1 MAGNLVS
8 SADSPPPPVPAAS
21 ALPAYPDYGVAPVE
35 PASEG
40 IQLTRVFAA
49 LKRFKWLILLIT
61 MVGTGAGILVTRFLD
76 PEYTVQATIWVES
89 APKQGGPVEAER
101 ILDSYAWV
109 ELLNTYTVLDSVVA
123 KERLYLSRP
132 AEDSVAFKSF
142 ALAESFRP
150 GAYVLQVD
158 RGGHTY
164 TLKTEDGLVVGTG
177 KTGEP
182 IGQRVGFVWQPN
194 PKELRHG
201 SKIKFAVSTPR
212 DASNA
217 LGKNLK
223 TMMAQDGNFLRLQLV
238 GTDPVRLARTLN
250 AVTQQFVA
258 IAADLKRRKLTEQ
271 TKILKEQVDTVGLQL
286 RDAESQL
293 ERFRIAT
300 IREPNDQTPINP
312 GLDNTT
318 PTFMSEYWRQKLQIE
333 ELKRDRE
340 NLARIIA
347 AAKNDTLSVDA
358 LSTLPAVRQAPE
370 LGKALGDLT
379 AAEADLRALRLKYTD
394 EFKPVRDAQDR
405 VNRLRN
411 QVVPG
416 IATHLITVLQNQ
428 EKDLTGRVGTQGK
441 ELQRIP
447 ERSIT
452 EARLNNT
459 VAATRQLFNELQ
471 ARYATAKLAEAS
483 ATPDVRILD
492 EAIAPDR
499 PSSDSAPKIIL
510 MAFAAS
516 MGFALALALLLDR
529 LDKRFRYPDQVTN
542 ELGLSIFGA
551 IPAMRRLKD
560 GREDVEEAAQ
570 VEEAFRT
577 IRLNLVHS
585 YGAAGPVLLT
595 VSSPGP
601 GDGKSLVSSNLALS
615 FAKAG
620 YRTLLVDGDIRRGE
634 QHRLFSCERVP
645 GLLDYLMHSASL
657 DEILRPTMDKNLML
671 LPCGTRRHHG
681 PELLGSP
688 AMGELMGQLKSRFN
702 VIIVDS
708 PPLGAGID
716 PFVLGTATGNM
727 VIVLRS
733 GETNRQMAEAKLR
746 LLDRLPIRV
755 LGAVLNDIRA
765 GGVYQYYSYVYGY
778 VADEERGGQLPA
790 GSRSGEA
797 SPEA

>member
-1 MAGNLVS
+1 M
-8 SADSPPPPVPAAS
+8 VPAAP
-21 ALPAYPDYGVAPVE
+21 ALPAYPDYGVAPPE
-35 PASEG
+35 PPSEG
-40 IQLTRVFAA
+40 IQLGRVAAA
-49 LKRFKWLILLIT
+49 LKRFRWLILLIT
-61 MVGTGAGILVTRFLD
+61 MLGTGAGILVTRFLD

-89 APKQGGPVEAER
+89 PPQRNGPVVAEG
-101 ILDSYAWV
+101 LLQSYAWV

-132 AEDSVAFKSF
+132 PEDSVAFRSF

-158 RGGHTY
+158 HGGRSY

-182 IGQRVGFVWQPN
+182 IGQRVGFAWTPSAGD
-194 PKELRHG
+194 LRHG
-201 SKIKFAVSTPR
+201 AKIKFAVSTPR
-212 DASNA
+212 DASNS
-217 LGKNLK
+217 LGRNLK
-223 TMMAQDGNFLRLQLV
+223 AMMAQDGNFLRLQLV
-238 GTDPVRLARTLN
+238 GSDPVRLTRTLN
-250 AVTQQFVA
+250 AVTQQFVNV
-258 IAADLKRRKLTEQ
+258 AADLKRRKLTEQ
-271 TKILKEQVDTVGLQL
+271 SKILKEQVDTVGLQL
-286 RDAESQL
+286 RDAESRL
-293 ERFRIAT
+293 ERFRYAT
-300 IREPNDQTPINP
+300 IAKPNDQMPITP
-312 GLDNTT
+312 GLMTTT
-318 PTFMSEYWRQKLQIE
+318 PTFIGSYFGQKVQIE

-340 NLARIIA
+340 NLERILA
-347 AAKNDTLSVDA
+347 AAKSSNLSVDA
-358 LSTLPAVRQAPE
+358 LATLPAVRQAPE

-379 AAEADLRALRLKYTD
+379 AAQGELQALKLKYTD
-394 EFKPVRDAQDR
+394 DFKLVRDAQER
-405 VNRLRN
+405 VNTLRT

-416 IATHLITVLQNQ
+416 IAGNLINVLKAQQ
-428 EKDLTGRVGTQGK
+428 ADLQSRVTKQTG
-441 ELQRIP
+441 ELQQIP

-452 EARLNNT
+452 EARLNND
-459 VAATRQLFNELQ
+459 VGATRALFNDLQ
-471 ARYATAKLAEAS
+471 ARFQTAKLAEAS

-492 EAIAPDR
+492 EAVPPDR
-499 PSSDSAPKIIL
+499 PSSDSAPKIIF

-645 GLLDYLMHSASL
+645 GLLDFLMRSASL

-671 LPCGTRRHHG
+671 IPCGTRRHHG

-688 AMGELMGQLKSRFN
+688 AMGELMAQLKNRFN

-727 VIVLRS
+727 VVVLRS

-778 VADEERGGQLPA
+778 VADEEKGGQLPA
-790 GSRSGEA
+790 ASRGSEA

>member
-1 MAGNLVS
+1 
-8 SADSPPPPVPAAS
+8 
-21 ALPAYPDYGVAPVE
+21 VAPAE
-35 PASEG
+35 APSEG

-61 MVGTGAGILVTRFLD
+61 MLGTGAGILVTRFLD

-89 APKQGGPVEAER
+89 QPQRNGPVEADR

-158 RGGHTY
+158 RGGRAY

-177 KTGEP
+177 KIGEP
-182 IGQRVGFVWQPN
+182 IGQRVGFMWQPE
-194 PKELRHG
+194 PKDLRHG
-201 SKIKFAVSTPR
+201 AKIKFAVSTPR

-217 LGKNLK
+217 LGKSLK

-258 IAADLKRRKLTEQ
+258 VAADLKRRKLTEQ

-286 RDAESQL
+286 REAESQL
-293 ERFRIAT
+293 ERFRYAT
-300 IREPNDQTPINP
+300 IAMPNDQTPINP
-312 GLDNTT
+312 GLTTTT
-318 PTFMSEYWRQKLQIE
+318 PTFIGSYFGQKVQIE

-340 NLARIIA
+340 NLQRILA
-347 AAKNDTLSVDA
+347 AAKSGDPLSVDA
-358 LSTLPAVRQAPE
+358 LATLPTVRQSPD

-379 AAEADLRALRLKYTD
+379 SAESDLRALRLKYTD

-411 QVVPG
+411 EVVPG
-416 IATHLITVLQNQ
+416 IAGNLINVLQKQ
-428 EKDLTGRVGTQGK
+428 EADLTQRVATQTK
-441 ELQRIP
+441 QLQQIP
-447 ERSIT
+447 ERTIT
-452 EARLNNT
+452 EARLNND
-459 VAATRQLFNELQ
+459 VNARRQLFNELQ

-492 EAIAPDR
+492 QAIPPDR
-499 PSSDSAPKIIL
+499 PSSDSAPKIIF

-595 VSSPGP
+595 ISSPGP

-645 GLLDYLMHSASL
+645 GLLDYLMRSASL

-688 AMGELMGQLKSRFN
+688 AMGELMGQLKNRFN

-765 GGVYQYYSYVYGY
+765 VGVYQYYSYVYGY

>member
-1 MAGNLVS
+1 
-8 SADSPPPPVPAAS
+8 
-21 ALPAYPDYGVAPVE
+21 VAPLE
-35 PASEG
+35 PPSEG
-40 IQLTRVFAA
+40 VQLGRVFAA

-61 MVGTGAGILVTRFLD
+61 MLGTGAGILVTRFLD

-89 APKQGGPVEAER
+89 PPERNGPVRAEG
-101 ILDSYAWV
+101 LLQSYAWV

-123 KERLYLSRP
+123 KERLYLQHAP
-132 AEDSVAFKSF
+132 EDSAAFRTF
-142 ALAESFRP
+142 TLAESFRP
-150 GAYVLQVD
+150 GQYVLQVD
-158 RGGHTY
+158 RSGRGY

-177 KTGEP
+177 KVGEP
-182 IGQRVGFVWQPN
+182 IGQRVGFVWN
-194 PKELRHG
+194 PTPAELHEG
-201 SKIKFAVSTPR
+201 AKVKFAVSTPR
-212 DASNA
+212 DASAA
-217 LGKNLK
+217 LGKSLSAR
-223 TMMAQDGNFLRLQLV
+223 MAQDGNFLRLQLS
-238 GTDPVRLARTLN
+238 GTDPVRLTRTLN
-250 AVTQQFVA
+250 AVTEQFVA
-258 IAADLKRRKLTEQ
+258 VAADLKRRKLTEQ
-271 TKILKEQVDTVGLQL
+271 SRILKEQVDTVGMQL
-286 RDAESQL
+286 RDAESRL

-300 IREPNDQTPINP
+300 ITKPNDQTPINA
-312 GLDNTT
+312 GVAQTN
-318 PTFMSEYWRQKLQIE
+318 PTVIGQYFGQKVQID

-340 NLARIIA
+340 TLERILAG
-347 AAKNDTLSVDA
+347 AKSGSLSVDA
-358 LSTLPAVRQAPE
+358 LATVPAVQHAPE
-370 LGKALGDLT
+370 LAKALTDLT
-379 AAEADLRALRLKYTD
+379 TAQAELQALKFRYTED
-394 EFKPVRDAQDR
+394 YKPVRDMQDK
-405 VNRLRN
+405 VNSLRT
-411 QVVPG
+411 QVIPG
-416 IATHLITVLQNQ
+416 ITSTLVSVLKTQ
-428 EKDLTGRVGTQGK
+428 ENDLQTRVQTQSR
-441 ELQRIP
+441 ELQQIP

-452 EARLNNT
+452 EARLNND
-459 VAATRQLFNELQ
+459 VGSMRALFNDLQ
-471 ARYATAKLAEAS
+471 ARYQTAKLAEAS
-483 ATPDVRILD
+483 ALPDVRILD
-492 EAIAPDR
+492 EAVQPER
-499 PSSDSAPKIIL
+499 PSSDSAPKIIF

-529 LDKRFRYPDQVTN
+529 MDKRFRYPDQVTN

-551 IPAMRRLKD
+551 IPAMKRLKD
-560 GREDVEEAAQ
+560 GREDLEEAAQ

-645 GLLDYLMHSASL
+645 GLLDYLMRSASL
-657 DEILRPTMDKNLML
+657 DEILRATMDKNLTL

-688 AMGELMGQLKSRFN
+688 AMGELMAQLKTRFN

-727 VIVLRS
+727 VVVLRS

-755 LGAVLNDIRA
+755 LGAVLNDIRS

-778 VADEERGGQLPA
+778 VADEEKAGTLPPAPGG
-790 GSRSGEA
+790 RDA